1 MTGDQLRALAA
12 RHAATA
18 PAMDEMRRL
27 LADSAFRQA
36 VRDPRPHQDHQDI
49 GALLDLLREVQR
61 QIAHRKQA
69 VRVPAHPCPLC
80 AGIGEHSQTCIAP
93 VLEVLHDR

>member
-12 RHAATA
+12 RHAFT
-18 PAMDEMRRL
+18 
-27 LADSAFRQA
+27 LAAGGGGSCHD
-36 VRDPRPHQDHQDI
+36 DC
-49 GALLDLLREVQR
+49 GALLALLREVQR

-80 AGIGEHSQTCIAP
+80 AGIGEHSKICIAP